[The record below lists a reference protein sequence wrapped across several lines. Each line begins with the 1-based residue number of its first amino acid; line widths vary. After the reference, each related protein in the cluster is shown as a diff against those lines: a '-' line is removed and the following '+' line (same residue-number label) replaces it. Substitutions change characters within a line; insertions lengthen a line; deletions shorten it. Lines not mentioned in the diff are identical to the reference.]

1 VDFLV
6 PAVALVE
13 GVVILDSWA
22 HVSDWYI
29 IAEVVGAI
37 SPNPKALR
45 CRWVLTLGRLAGAC
59 LILCSLGLAHGPSL
73 CGGPVSKA
81 TGHDSDKEEDDYS
94 ITFNAS
100 PSASS
105 GHITGHDAHPTN
117 SRQRSSQQPNS
128 KLLLIT

>member
-1 VDFLV
+1 VRSL
-6 PAVALVE
+6 
-13 GVVILDSWA
+13 SQ
-22 HVSDWYI
+22 
-29 IAEVVGAI
+29 
-37 SPNPKALR
+37 PKSYAGLQ
-45 CRWVLTLGRLAGAC
+45 VLTLGRLAGAC

-73 CGGPVSKA
+73 CGGPDSKA

-105 GHITGHDAHPTN
+105 GHITDSQPTN
-117 SRQRSSQQPNS
+117 SLRRSSQQPNS

>member
-1 VDFLV
+1 MDFLV
-6 PAVALVE
+6 PVVALVE

-37 SPNPKALR
+37 SPNPKATLACR
-45 CRWVLTLGRLAGAC
+45 CLTLGRPAGAC
-59 LILCSLGLAHGPSL
+59 VILCSLGLAHGPSL
-73 CGGPVSKA
+73 CGGPVAKE

-105 GHITGHDAHPTN
+105 GHITDYDSQPTN
-117 SRQRSSQQPNS
+117 SLQRSSQQPSS